1 MARMQGRVEL
11 QLERRQIAGI
21 ITGALLVL
29 ALAFGLGVGFGRR
42 LMQAPSPETAASEL
56 AKLDDASAPGGLTFH
71 QELTDAPA
79 GTATAPSAAP
89 APVPEP
95 KAAPK
100 VEAPHDQTTGY
111 CVQFGSFPVRDDA
124 DKLSLKLHDLGY
136 AAKVTIADI
145 PGKGRHYRVRVGQ
158 YDNRDQAEKL
168 RSEAMT
174 RHKLTA
180 STMPL
185 P

>member
-29 ALAFGLGVGFGRR
+29 GLAFGLGVGFGRR
-42 LMQAPSPETAASEL
+42 LMQAPSPESAAGAI
-56 AKLDDASAPGGLTFH
+56 AKTDDASATAGLTYH
-71 QELTDAPA
+71 QTLTDTP
-79 GTATAPSAAP
+79 AAP
-89 APVPEP
+89 AVPVPAAAEVKP
-95 KAAPK
+95 APK
-100 VEAPHDQTTGY
+100 MEPPREQATGY
-111 CVQFGSFPVRDDA
+111 CVQFGSFPSRDDA
-124 DKLSLKLHDLGY
+124 DKLSLLLHDQGY
-136 AAKVTIADI
+136 AAKVTTADI

-158 YDNRDQAEKL
+158 YETRDQAEKL
-168 RSEAMT
+168 RAEAKA
-174 RHKLTA
+174 RHGHSA